1 MPGWRAWKTARKE
14 EAMLNIALAAA
25 TAVIMIAMTTAAN
38 AQWVARSQQQPDFST
53 CSSSRDSCVIGTT
66 RRGDDTAKCEKAFQ
80 ACMRT
85 GTWDTYGR
93 YGRRVEGMARR

>member
-1 MPGWRAWKTARKE
+1 MPKLAV
-14 EAMLNIALAAA
+14 AAA
-25 TAVIMIAMTTAAN
+25 TAAVVLTMTAEAN